1 MNLRVASA
9 TTVLIVMA
17 GLSTYCASKPCIE
30 AKSYAPAVSLISS
43 DEEDDTGVVKEY
55 EQQLEQSMIAGY
67 NKALNINKD
76 TVGWI
81 HVEDSRID
89 YPVMSGNNN
98 YYLNYNS
105 SKQPSKSGSI
115 FLDDSQLWI
124 DNLAV
129 IHGHNMLNG
138 TMFSDVR
145 KFNDRKY
152 FNDHVI
158 YLYDGDKVREYKPIA
173 FLKVAQ
179 TTRLETTLKD
189 KGKIKEYAESLVDKS
204 MYGKKEVSDNPVLL
218 MNTCVS
224 DGTNEHYILVSQQIE
239 E

>member
-17 GLSTYCASKPCIE
+17 GLSSYYATKPFIE
-30 AKSYAPAVSLISS
+30 AKSYAPAVSLIDSGEQNDS
-43 DEEDDTGVVKEY
+43 GVVKEY
-55 EQQLEQSMIAGY
+55 EQQLKQNMIDGY
-67 NKALNINKD
+67 NKALSINKD

-115 FLDDSQLWI
+115 FLDESQLWI
-124 DNLAV
+124 GDLSV

-145 KFNDRKY
+145 KFNDEKY
-152 FNDHVI
+152 FNDHLI
-158 YLYDGDKVREYKPIA
+158 YLYDGENVREYKPIA

-189 KGKIKEYAESLVDKS
+189 RSKIQQYAQSLVDKS
-204 MYGKKEVSDNPVLL
+204 MYGKKEVNDNPVLI

-239 E
+239 